1 MAKKSK
7 DEVPNPNSV
16 PNRDI
21 IQRLNFLYQASV
33 YLNGVTS
40 QSPPQRK
47 RVTTSDLSRSYVSS
61 MKIVGKKTTVKMDP
75 SVKRTICKGCDT
87 ILVPGSTVSIRV
99 KKSQS
104 HGHLMVYTCT
114 RCKTPRR
121 IPAPPVD
128 RSSDVES
135 SPAVESSDSVS
146 LAKKGAKPHIPPLFA
161 RKAGH
166 VFFCGQEKVLTDE
179 PSLGDGVF
187 IV

>member
-7 DEVPNPNSV
+7 DEAPNPNNV

-33 YLNGVTS
+33 YLNGV
-40 QSPPQRK
+40 SPPQKRKQK

-61 MKIVGKKTTVKMDP
+61 MKIVGQKTTVKMDP
-75 SVKRTICKGCDT
+75 SIKRTICKGCDT
-87 ILVPGSTVSIRV
+87 VLVPGSTVSIRV
-99 KKSQS
+99 KKSPS

-114 RCKTPRR
+114 RCKTSRR

-128 RSSDVES
+128 VDASTTMD
-135 SPAVESSDSVS
+135 SPK
-146 LAKKGAKPHIPPLFA
+146 LRIPPLFA

-166 VFFCGQEKVLTDE
+166 VTFCGQEQVPTDE
-179 PSLGDGVF
+179 TSLGNGVF